1 MQKRIYRSRKE
12 EMIAG
17 VCGGLGEYFDID
29 PVIMRL
35 IFVLLIFAGGAGL
48 IGYVIAWIIIPQAPL
63 ESQGTP
69 ATQVIS
75 ETPATTSPEDS
86 EAAKKEKRAL
96 FAGLILITVG
106 LLFLFSRIFRWFEF
120 WELWPV
126 ILIIIGFL
134 IVLRAKRERNENPAS
149 A

>member
-48 IGYVIAWIIIPQAPL
+48 IG
-63 ESQGTP
+63 
-69 ATQVIS
+69 
-75 ETPATTSPEDS
+75 
-86 EAAKKEKRAL
+86 
-96 FAGLILITVG
+96 
-106 LLFLFSRIFRWFEF
+106 
-120 WELWPV
+120 
-126 ILIIIGFL
+126 
-134 IVLRAKRERNENPAS
+134 
-149 A
+149 